1 MMIKINFIYNIILLL
16 LLIFV
21 IKINGYKISFF
32 VYENNNFECKG
43 NATFIKT
50 ITPCQ
55 KDGLYMKV
63 GDINKGEIERLGY
76 SPNIFI
82 SQDSHCDNYN
92 PIIFYDLNKC
102 IKYDDNSSV
111 IINISNTTSPILL
124 DGLCNYVIKL
134 SKEVTTVESFSNNTC
149 LEGNKKYYC
158 SEEGDIIY
166 FKSCN
171 ENCKACD
178 NRNIKSF
185 KSNSIILKEIR
196 HFQFNSLST
205 SISSPPSLFFKKI
218 NKLNL
223 LLLLLTIILLLII
236 I

>member
-1 MMIKINFIYNIILLL
+1 MIKIYFLYIILSLL
-16 LLIFV
+16 FINK
-21 IKINGYKISFF
+21 IKGYKISFF
-32 VYENNNFECKG
+32 VYENNNFQCKG

-63 GDINKGEIERLGY
+63 GDVNKGEIERLGF

-158 SEEGDIIY
+158 SEEGDLIY
-166 FKSCN
+166 FQLCN
-171 ENCKACD
+171 ENCKSCD

-196 HFQFNSLST
+196 HFQLNSLS
-205 SISSPPSLFFKKI
+205 SISSPPLLFFKNL
-218 NKLNL
+218 NKFN
-223 LLLLLTIILLLII
+223 LLLTIILLLLII
-236 I
+236 

>member
-1 MMIKINFIYNIILLL
+1 MIKLILICISIS
-16 LLIFV
+16 IFLNT
-21 IKINGYKISFF
+21 KINGYKISFF

-43 NATFIKT
+43 NSTFIKT

-63 GDINKGEIERLGY
+63 GDINKGETEKLGY

-82 SQDSHCDNYN
+82 SQDSHCDNFN

-111 IINISNTTSPILL
+111 IINISNTTSPILM

-149 LEGNKKYYC
+149 LERNKKYYC
-158 SEEGDIIY
+158 SEEGDMIY
-166 FKSCN
+166 FKLCD
-171 ENCKACD
+171 ENCINCD

-196 HFQFNSLST
+196 HFQYNSLS
-205 SISSPPSLFFKKI
+205 SISSPPSLFYNKI

-223 LLLLLTIILLLII
+223 FLLII
-236 I
+236 IILLIII